1 MSANVDDFVKALKQ
15 IREDPALSHKFMQ
28 DPHGT
33 LKSLGVEV
41 GRKASAAPGAVAPLG
56 VCVGACVCVG

>member
-1 MSANVDDFVKALKQ
+1 MASTTDDFVAALKK
-15 IREDPALSHKFMQ
+15 IRGDANLSHKFMQ

-33 LKSLGVEV
+33 LASMGVHV
-41 GRKASAAPGAVAPLG
+41 GKGATLASGAAQTAA

>member
-1 MSANVDDFVKALKQ
+1 MSSQTDGFVNALKK
-15 IREDPALSHKFMQ
+15 IRGDAQLSHKFMQ

-33 LKSLGVEV
+33 LASMGVHV
-41 GRKASAAPGAVAPLG
+41 GKAASTKAGATQALG

>member
-1 MSANVDDFVKALKQ
+1 MAADTKSFVDALKK
-15 IREDPALSHKFMQ
+15 IRADAQLSHKFMQ

-33 LKSLGVEV
+33 LASLGVHV
-41 GRKASAAPGAVAPLG
+41 GKSASATAGAAAPLG

>member
-1 MSANVDDFVKALKQ
+1 MSADTAGFVDALKK
-15 IREDPALSHKFMQ
+15 IRADPQLSHQFMQ

-33 LKSLGVEV
+33 LAQYGVHVGKS
-41 GRKASAAPGAVAPLG
+41 ASAAQGENAALG

>member
-1 MSANVDDFVKALKQ
+1 MASTTEDFVVALKK
-15 IREDPALSHKFMQ
+15 IRGDADLSHKFMQ

-33 LKSLGVEV
+33 LSSLGVKV
-41 GRKASAAPGAVAPLG
+41 GKNATLASGAASAAA

>member
-1 MSANVDDFVKALKQ
+1 MADYTTGFVDALKQ
-15 IREDPALSHKFMQ
+15 IRADPAKSHQFMQ

-33 LKSLGVEV
+33 LAEYGVHVGKSASGALG
-41 GRKASAAPGAVAPLG
+41 ATPALG

>member
-1 MSANVDDFVKALKQ
+1 MSSDTTGFVNAMKKIRGDAN
-15 IREDPALSHKFMQ
+15 LSHKFMQ

-33 LKSLGVEV
+33 LSSLGVHV
-41 GRKASAAPGAVAPLG
+41 GKNASAAPGATPALG

>member
-1 MSANVDDFVKALKQ
+1 MSNLTEDFVAAMQK
-15 IREDPALSHKFMQ
+15 IRSDPQMSHEFMQ

-33 LKSLGVEV
+33 LATLGVHV
-41 GRKASAAPGAVAPLG
+41 GKNASLAAGAPTAAA

>member
-1 MSANVDDFVKALKQ
+1 MSYQTDGFVDALRK
-15 IREDPALSHKFMQ
+15 IRADPQLSHKFMQ

-33 LKSLGVEV
+33 LASMGVHV
-41 GRKASAAPGAVAPLG
+41 GKAASAKAGATPALG

>member
-1 MSANVDDFVKALKQ
+1 MSSQTDGFVNALKK
-15 IREDPALSHKFMQ
+15 IRADANLSHKFMQ

-33 LKSLGVEV
+33 LASMGVHVGKS
-41 GRKASAAPGAVAPLG
+41 ASAKAGATPALG

>member
-1 MSANVDDFVKALKQ
+1 MSTLNDDFIEAMKK
-15 IREDPALSHKFMQ
+15 IRSDPKMSHDFMQ

-33 LKSLGVEV
+33 LASLGVHV
-41 GRKASAAPGAVAPLG
+41 GKSATLAAGAPTAAA

>member
-1 MSANVDDFVKALKQ
+1 MSDTSGFVDALKT
-15 IREDPALSHKFMQ
+15 IRADPNLSHQFMQ

-33 LKSLGVEV
+33 LAQLGVHV
-41 GRKASAAPGAVAPLG
+41 GKSASAAKGSPAALG

>member
-1 MSANVDDFVKALKQ
+1 MADTTGFVEALKK
-15 IREDPALSHKFMQ
+15 IRADPAQAQQFLQ

-33 LKSLGVEV
+33 LAQHGVHVGKS
-41 GRKASAAPGAVAPLG
+41 ASAAKGDLAAPG

>member
-1 MSANVDDFVKALKQ
+1 MSTDTDAFVKALKT
-15 IREDPALSHKFMQ
+15 IRADAGLSHKFMQ

-33 LKSLGVEV
+33 LKSLGVQV
-41 GRKASAAPGAVAPLG
+41 GKSASTAAGATPAAG

>member
-1 MSANVDDFVKALKQ
+1 MSADTAGFVDALKK
-15 IREDPALSHKFMQ
+15 IRADPALSHQFMQ

-33 LKSLGVEV
+33 LAGLGVHV
-41 GRKASAAPGAVAPLG
+41 GKSASAAKGDSPALG

>member
-1 MSANVDDFVKALKQ
+1 MSSQTDGFVNALKK
-15 IREDPALSHKFMQ
+15 IRADANLSHKFMQ

-33 LKSLGVEV
+33 LAQFGVNV
-41 GRKASAAPGAVAPLG
+41 GKNATTGVGASPALG

>member
-1 MSANVDDFVKALKQ
+1 MADYTTGFVDALKQ
-15 IREDPALSHKFMQ
+15 IRADPDLSHKFMQ

-33 LKSLGVEV
+33 LARFGVNV
-41 GRKASAAPGAVAPLG
+41 GKNATTGVGASPALG

>member
-1 MSANVDDFVKALKQ
+1 MSADTDGFVAALQK
-15 IREDPALSHKFMQ
+15 IRADPGLSHQFMQ

-33 LKSLGVEV
+33 LANMGVNV
-41 GRKASAAPGAVAPLG
+41 GKNATAASGETPALG